1 MAREEV
7 LTTLATA
14 AQAVLAE
21 VDAALRRIET
31 GDYGNCHLCDCPIP
45 VRRLRIVP
53 HTRYCGP
60 CHQLKEGIS

>member
-1 MAREEV
+1 MPAG
-7 LTTLATA
+7 LGPF
-14 AQAVLAE
+14 
-21 VDAALRRIET
+21 RRKWIET
-31 GDYGNCHLCDCPIP
+31 GDYGDCHLCDRPIP